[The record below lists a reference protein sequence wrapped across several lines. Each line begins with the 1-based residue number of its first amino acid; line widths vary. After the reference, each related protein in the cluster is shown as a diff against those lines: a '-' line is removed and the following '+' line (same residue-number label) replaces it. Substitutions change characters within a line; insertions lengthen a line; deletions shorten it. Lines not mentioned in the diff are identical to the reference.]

1 MKKTTLIAFLKLS
14 IITPAAFAKD
24 EIDKTFCFDTVCIG
38 EPAAKYLKDRKSI
51 KNTSI
56 PQLKELENVKRPICT
71 SFNIQPV
78 TTLSPSGFE
87 IHMAFYPVANMPA
100 GEDVVVKS
108 LIINSKE
115 PYTDAD
121 LLKIATAIKE
131 KHGMKEMPH
140 RPGQILLQK
149 KTGRYV
155 YIYDSW
161 RRIGILGDTQT
172 KIQLSVGELFNLT
185 DELGS
190 QPACG
195 QRKMPKL

>member
-1 MKKTTLIAFLKLS
+1 MIKIIYTAFFTLS
-14 IITPAAFAKD
+14 IVTPAAFAGD

-38 EPAAKYLKDRKSI
+38 ESSTKF
-51 KNTSI
+51 
-56 PQLKELENVKRPICT
+56 LKERKITKGSFDSSLQGLKNIKRPICT
-71 SFNIQPV
+71 SFDLQAIGTV
-78 TTLSPSGFE
+78 SPSGFE
-87 IHMAFYPVANMPA
+87 IYAAFYPVANKPE
-100 GEDVVVKS
+100 GDDVVVKS

-149 KTGRYV
+149 KTARYV
-155 YIYDSW
+155 YTYDSW
-161 RRIGILGDTQT
+161 RQIGVLGDTIT
-172 KIQLSVGELFNLT
+172 RISLSVNELFNLSN
-185 DELGS
+185 ELGA

-195 QRKMPKL
+195 QRRMPKL